1 MRSNRIPDRV
11 HVVRP
16 PEQDTGGKDPRM
28 VQIVRTL
35 AQISDKLKRSEAERY
50 ELLREMREYRRA
62 LGDMEER
69 NANTE
74 RNHKALLKEMESRT
88 AQMKK
93 EQAAL
98 LIEMDRRKQSA
109 ENSFVALEDKFKER
123 EKLDTELSQRQARF
137 ERSVREAEDK
147 LVKAV
152 ASQTLIDQR
161 MKEVDDRF
169 TSVDQR
175 LDESLTEQARL
186 DRMLEKTTQEKARIY
201 RKVERLEE
209 IALETQESLQARAM
223 VLLTDQS
230 VAAQSGM
237 PSLPAAGKEGASYKA
252 AVAEEP
258 WWRSA
263 GMQGA
268 AMMALVVGALL
279 SGWAINQI
287 QQPRIA
293 GVAFQP
299 AAGSQSA
306 MAPTPEISDFET
318 IDLGDVTV
326 PETLDIKDSE
336 LVVPPKQNEAAQA
349 VLGASDEELMK
360 AMEEDED
367 ALAANL
373 NEIAP
378 AVSKELEIEQETVT
392 PAQEVKAPAKTQ
404 AAAAPVVTGFDAA
417 AFKQNPEIE
426 KKIKAQYKPS
436 QLTDRITPDKN
447 LPQTVKAI
455 EALAFSGNSEA
466 QHDLAAI
473 YTAGHGG
480 VQQDFKRA
488 ALWFREAAEA
498 GIANARYNLGVLN
511 HQGLG
516 VDRDL
521 DTALYWYREAAKLG
535 HPEAQYNLGIAHIEG
550 IGTTYNPAL
559 AAQFFEAAANNGIVE
574 AAYNLGLIYENGL
587 MGEAK
592 PEEALLWYKI
602 AADHGNADAQ
612 SALKQLASSL
622 QIGMEDV
629 DRMVERM
636 QQINISVKGRRAG
649 PDGMKAA
656 EEAQTAQSNMT
667 EEQLLVAKI
676 QELLKDAGLYSGPAD
691 GTNGPQTQDAIRSY
705 QKAQNLTVTGE
716 PSDSLLSHMIKAQ

>member
-16 PEQDTGGKDPRM
+16 PEQDGGGKDPRM

-69 NANTE
+69 NAQTE
-74 RNHKALLKEMESRT
+74 RNHKALLKEMEART
-88 AQMKK
+88 ARMKK

-98 LIEMDRRKQSA
+98 LVEMDRRKQSA
-109 ENSFVALEDKFKER
+109 ESSYIALEDKFQER
-123 EKLDTELSQRQARF
+123 EKIESEISQRQARF
-137 ERSVREAEDK
+137 ERSVRDAEDK
-147 LVKAV
+147 LVKA
-152 ASQTLIDQR
+152 AAGQALIEQR
-161 MKEVDDRF
+161 MKDVDDRF
-169 TSVDQR
+169 TGVNQR

-186 DRMLEKTTQEKARIY
+186 DRMLEKTAQEKARIY

-230 VAAQSGM
+230 AATQSGFPSM
-237 PSLPAAGKEGASYKA
+237 PALGKDGETYKQA
-252 AVAEEP
+252 QGEEP

-268 AMMALVVGALL
+268 AMMALVIGALL

-287 QQPRIA
+287 QQPRFA
-293 GVAFQP
+293 QVTP
-299 AAGSQSA
+299 AAGS
-306 MAPTPEISDFET
+306 APQALFEPEISDFET
-318 IDLGDVTV
+318 IDLGEVTV

-336 LVVPPKQNEAAQA
+336 LVLIEPPEQTDAAQE
-349 VLGASDEELMK
+349 VLAASDEELLR
-360 AMEEDED
+360 AMDEDEN
-367 ALAANL
+367 ALAVQL

-378 AVSKELEIEQETVT
+378 AVSQELEIEPKPVTQEEQV
-392 PAQEVKAPAKTQ
+392 AVSSAISEGVEQVQ
-404 AAAAPVVTGFDAA
+404 SSDNAALA
-417 AFKQNPEIE
+417 E
-426 KKIKAQYKPS
+426 
-436 QLTDRITPDKN
+436 RISPDGDLPKN
-447 LPQTVKAI
+447 VKAI
-455 EALAFSGNSEA
+455 EDLAFSGNSEA

-480 VQQDFKRA
+480 VKQNFDRA
-488 ALWFREAAEA
+488 ALWFREAADS
-498 GIANARYNLGVLN
+498 GIANASYNLGVLN

-521 DTALYWYREAAKLG
+521 DTALYWYREAAKRG

-550 IGTTYNPAL
+550 IGTTYNPVL
-559 AAQFFEAAANNGIVE
+559 AAQFFESAANSGIVE
-574 AAYNLGLIYENGL
+574 AAYNLGLIHENGL

-592 PEEALLWYKI
+592 PEEALLWYKV
-602 AADHGNADAQ
+602 AADGGNVDAQ
-612 SALKQLASSL
+612 SALKQLAASL

-649 PDGMKAA
+649 PDGMNAA
-656 EEAQTAQSNMT
+656 EKQSTMQTMS
-667 EEQLLVAKI
+667 EKELLIAKI
-676 QELLKDAGLYSGPAD
+676 QELLKEAGLYPGPAD
-691 GTNGPQTQDAIRSY
+691 GKDGPQTQDAIRSY
-705 QKAQNLTVTGE
+705 QKANNLEVTGE
-716 PSDSLLSHMIKAQ
+716 PSDMLLSHIIKAQ